1 MGVKRRLFEVLKQN
15 KIGTTSID
23 VRAWKLSKEQ
33 KQEDQESKGV
43 SRKEKRGKWERVLT
57 ERDPEKDCDILNL
70 KIKYCVETK
79 GKIRQEYQRINRDIK
94 KEGNRT

>member
-1 MGVKRRLFEVLKQN
+1 MSVKRRLFEVLQQN
-15 KIGTTSID
+15 KIGTTSIGI
-23 VRAWKLSKEQ
+23 RAWKLNKEP

-43 SRKEKRGKWERVLT
+43 SRKEKRGKWERVLA